1 MDLIL
6 LLKAILLGVV
16 EGLTEFLP
24 ISSTGH
30 LILVG
35 NLVSFSSEK
44 GKVFEIVIQSGA
56 MLAIIWEYRAR
67 FTGVLTHA
75 LTDRGAQRFLTNL
88 VIAIAPAALLGL
100 AFGSYIKSHLFKPI
114 PVALAFIIGGFVILW
129 AERRKHHTR
138 VEQVNEMTWADALK
152 VGCAQCL
159 ALIPGTSRSGATIIG
174 GLLFGLSR
182 KAATEFSFF
191 LAVPTLMAAG
201 AYQLY
206 KERALLSATDSVWF
220 GAGSVAAFISAF
232 LCVKWLLRYISSHDF
247 SAFAWYRIVFGIIVI
262 ATAVTGIVN
271 WTPQ

>member
-1 MDLIL
+1 MDLLL
-6 LLKAILLGVV
+6 LLKAVVMGVV

-35 NLVSFSSEK
+35 DLLNFSNEK

-56 MLAIIWEYRAR
+56 MLAIIWEYRTR
-67 FTGVLTHA
+67 FTGALTHA
-75 LTDRGAQRFLTNL
+75 FSDRGAQRFLTNL
-88 VIAIAPAALLGL
+88 VIAFVPAALMGL
-100 AFGSYIKSHLFKPI
+100 AFGTHIKKYLFKPI
-114 PVALAFIIGGFVILW
+114 PVALAFLVGGFVILW
-129 AERRKHHTR
+129 AERRKHRTR
-138 VEQVNEMTWADALK
+138 VEHVSQMTWIDALK

-159 ALIPGTSRSGATIIG
+159 ALIPGTSRSGATIVG

-206 KERALLSATDSVWF
+206 KERALLSVMDSTWF
-220 GAGSVAAFISAF
+220 GAGSAAAFISAF
-232 LCVKWLLRYISSHDF
+232 FCVKWLLRYIGSHDF
-247 SAFAWYRIVFGIIVI
+247 TAFAWYRIVFGIIVI
-262 ATAVTGIVN
+262 ATAFTGIVN
-271 WTPQ
+271 WTPP